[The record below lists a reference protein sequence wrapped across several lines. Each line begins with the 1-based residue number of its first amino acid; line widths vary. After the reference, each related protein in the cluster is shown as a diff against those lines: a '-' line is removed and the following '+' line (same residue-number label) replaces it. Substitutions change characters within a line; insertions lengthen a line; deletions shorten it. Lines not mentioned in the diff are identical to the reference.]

1 MLTTLKQATRFR
13 RPATYLLSRDLVT
26 QRVLIRPTQRVSIAM
41 FLPQQQQ
48 QRNMSFRRQLLQSPI
63 GRGLAIATVGGTS
76 ILGLMVLGP
85 FLLVGI
91 GGLTAIV
98 AFRAWR
104 FKKQLE
110 RTTGTDWPEFIT
122 NFMQQQQVFGKE
134 KQMVETE
141 AIRRLETW
149 AQTEQG
155 RGILI
160 EHDIHP
166 EQVVERVLM
175 RASFVKTS
183 SSRNNNEIKVELD
196 LVNSPN
202 SVLVAT
208 ANVDVEGNISLTDIK
223 LVTFA
228 GQVLQ
233 VPLQQNGGR
242 GGRVIE
248 GEFQDVQ

>member
-1 MLTTLKQATRFR
+1 MLTTLKQAARFR
-13 RPATYLLSRDLVT
+13 RPATYLLSRGLVT

-41 FLPQQQQ
+41 LLPQQ

-76 ILGLMVLGP
+76 ILALMVLGP

-122 NFMQQQQVFGKE
+122 NFIQQQQVFGKE

-141 AIRRLETW
+141 AIRRLEVW

-155 RGILI
+155 RCILI
-160 EHDIHP
+160 EHGIHP

-183 SSRNNNEIKVELD
+183 SSNNEIKVELD

-208 ANVDVEGNISLTDIK
+208 AKVDVEGNVSLTDIK

-233 VPLQQNGGR
+233 VPLQQNGG
-242 GGRVIE
+242 GRVIE

>member
-13 RPATYLLSRDLVT
+13 QPASYLLSRSLVT

-41 FLPQQQQ
+41 LLPQQ

-63 GRGLAIATVGGTS
+63 GRGLAIAAVGGTS
-76 ILGLMVLGP
+76 ILALMVLGP
-85 FLLVGI
+85 FLLVGM

-110 RTTGTDWPEFIT
+110 RTTGTNWPEFIT

-155 RGILI
+155 RRTLI

-166 EQVVERVLM
+166 EQVAERVLM

-183 SSRNNNEIKVELD
+183 SSSDNEIKVELD
-196 LVNSPN
+196 LVNSPH
-202 SVLVAT
+202 SVLIAT
-208 ANVDVEGNISLTDIK
+208 AKVDVEGNISLTDIK

-228 GQVLQ
+228 GQVLR
-233 VPLQQNGGR
+233 VPLQQSGGG